1 MGTGV
6 DPKWHAYNVSAY
18 CYHKKLAHRHLEH
31 INDLFVFGAGAIR
44 SSIHCWVHRGPS
56 AFSHWHLGLRSVRD
70 DNAGTGYFLFYKFYW
85 TIEHQTNE
93 ILNCHHLSGEAHSTQ
108 EWSIVAGGKTLFI
121 KVYSIFLS
129 KPIFYF
135 WVSLYYFKLLNPYL
149 NCTFKLCFY

>member
-108 EWSIVAGGKTLFI
+108 EWSIVAGGILRQFSERECRLIVGCGVWLKR
-121 KVYSIFLS
+121 
-129 KPIFYF
+129 
-135 WVSLYYFKLLNPYL
+135 
-149 NCTFKLCFY
+149 CTNVEVIYRELHLAILVRK